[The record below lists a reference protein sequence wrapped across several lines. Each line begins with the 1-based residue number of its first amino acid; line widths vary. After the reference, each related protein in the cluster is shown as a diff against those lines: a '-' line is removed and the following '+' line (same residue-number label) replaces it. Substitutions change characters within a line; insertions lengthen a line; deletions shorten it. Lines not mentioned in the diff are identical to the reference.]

1 MGAFFLSP
9 VGSSTADGR
18 KSLLVSAAADRLK
31 RRLSAPFTP
40 FSAKVR
46 ARYNRALRHI
56 QFSVKKALPSLAVAL
71 FMVLLVA
78 KPDYFLQSASKGLL
92 LFATS
97 VLPAIFPF
105 FFCSTLLTAVG
116 ASAAVSS
123 MGAKPVRVLFN
134 AAPEGAYVLL
144 LSLLSGYPIGAATI
158 AELYKKGIIDTEQA
172 KRISSFT
179 STSGPVFM
187 LGTMGSAVFHD
198 ITCGIL
204 IMAAHYAGAF
214 VTGLIFRG
222 KRKDGGNVMRLA
234 VADTDDA
241 VRQSISSSTLAM
253 LAVGGYIV
261 IGNMLIDAIAL
272 TGLPDLMLSTLS
284 PVTANTLLS
293 VIYGAV
299 EVTRGS
305 MQAAAIPLPF
315 LSVATAT
322 AAVSFG
328 GLSVI
333 LQSHTFLSVC
343 NIKFSSLLARKSV
356 QSLTSFA
363 FALIFSLIFF
373 NIF

>member
-1 MGAFFLSP
+1 
-9 VGSSTADGR
+9 
-18 KSLLVSAAADRLK
+18 
-31 RRLSAPFTP
+31 
-40 FSAKVR
+40 
-46 ARYNRALRHI
+46 
-56 QFSVKKALPSLAVAL
+56 
-71 FMVLLVA
+71 MVLLVV

-105 FFCSTLLTAVG
+105 FFCSTLLTALG

-158 AELYKKGIIDTEQA
+158 SELYKKGIIDTEQA

-187 LGTMGSAVFHD
+187 LGTMGTAVFHD
-198 ITCGIL
+198 VTYGVL
-204 IMAAHYAGAF
+204 IMAAHYLGAF

-222 KRKDGGNVMRLA
+222 RRKDEGKVMRLA

-253 LAVGGYIV
+253 LAVGGYVV

>member
-1 MGAFFLSP
+1 
-9 VGSSTADGR
+9 
-18 KSLLVSAAADRLK
+18 
-31 RRLSAPFTP
+31 
-40 FSAKVR
+40 
-46 ARYNRALRHI
+46 
-56 QFSVKKALPSLAVAL
+56 
-71 FMVLLVA
+71 MVLLVA

-261 IGNMLIDAIAL
+261 IGNMLIDALSL
-272 TGLPDLMLSTLS
+272 TGLPELICSTLS
-284 PVTANTLLS
+284 PVAANTVLAFL
-293 VIYGAV
+293 YGAV

-328 GLSVI
+328 GFSVI
-333 LQSHTFLSVC
+333 LQSQTFLSVC
-343 NIKFSSLLARKSV
+343 KVRFSSLIARKSV
-356 QSLTSFA
+356 QCVTSFV